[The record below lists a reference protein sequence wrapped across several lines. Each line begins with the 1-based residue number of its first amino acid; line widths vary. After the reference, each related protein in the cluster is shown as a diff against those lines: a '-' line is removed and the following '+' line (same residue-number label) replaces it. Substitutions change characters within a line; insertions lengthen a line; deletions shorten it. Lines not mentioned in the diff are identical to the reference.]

1 VINYSKRYTFA
12 VVEVGVAYE
21 SDLERVT
28 TALEDAGRRL
38 AASCSDVLEPTVVKG
53 LIDFGES
60 ELRFRTV
67 TRVRPGTHL
76 AVQNQLRRIIKGLF
90 DERQVEIPYPKRVL
104 VVKNETGE
112 HGPLGPDGVLPPMD
126 VD

>member
-1 VINYSKRYTFA
+1 
-12 VVEVGVAYE
+12 
-21 SDLERVT
+21 
-28 TALEDAGRRL
+28 
-38 AASCSDVLEPTVVKG
+38 VLEPTVVKG

-76 AVQNQLRRIIKGLF
+76 AVQNQLRPIIKVLF